1 MTGAGAELH
10 EIGCRMAVVMSKA
23 TELVI
28 SSLFVAVAA
37 MAASCFI
44 TDPLFGAVAVAISLV
59 SGVFCVLCVRLVYES
74 FCVRRDACSIKD
86 T

>member
-1 MTGAGAELH
+1 MTGADAELH

-23 TELVI
+23 TELVL

-44 TDPLFGAVAVAISLV
+44 TDPLFSAVAAAISMV
-59 SGVFCVLCVRLVYES
+59 SGVFCVLCVHVVYKS
-74 FCVRRDACSIKD
+74 FCIRRDACSIKD